1 MEIQYKKAK
10 DIHINDMIFHIE
22 REKSEI
28 VSCLNQITI
37 NEKPTVI
44 LPFCVKEIKHHEDSL
59 IEFSGN
65 IHLNKFNENNK
76 EFKITVPKEAAL
88 LVMSE

>member
-1 MEIQYKKAK
+1 MEIEYKKAK
-10 DIHINDMIFHIE
+10 EININDIIFHIE
-22 REKSEI
+22 REKPEI
-28 VSCLNQITI
+28 IRCLNEITI

-44 LPFCVKEIKHHEDSL
+44 IPFCVKNKKHEGSL

-65 IHLNKFNENNK
+65 IHLNKFDINDKQFGIEIP
-76 EFKITVPKEAAL
+76 EEALL

>member
-1 MEIQYKKAK
+1 MEIEYKKAK
-10 DIHINDMIFHIE
+10 DININDMIFHIE

-28 VSCLNQITI
+28 VSCLNEITI

-44 LPFCVKEIKHHEDSL
+44 LPFRVKEIKQEGSL

-65 IHLNKFNENNK
+65 IHLNKFYINNK
-76 EFKITVPKEAAL
+76 KFKITVPEEAPL